1 MTALLFGCASA
12 AQRQLAATVAAN
24 RAAAQEFQA
33 CTAAIYNQPELAPLR
48 RDLPPNVRNASLE
61 QLANQNFVS
70 DEEIRL
76 ILANHPKLQVCRQ
89 QLVAEVS
96 QTMPTVAPILVS
108 MTTAEDNY
116 TIELLQRKLRWGEFL
131 QRLRET
137 VNEGD
142 AEIAAEGR
150 RLLAGLQQ
158 AHESELMQ
166 RQAAAA
172 RASAALSALA
182 AAGQSSAGQLHRHDH
197 PARLR
202 NHVLPV
208 GERRRHFIPPHDA
221 QSCRSCEAPAAI

>member
-1 MTALLFGCASA
+1 MSKIVRAAAVAAMAALLFGCATA
-12 AQRQLAATVAAN
+12 AQRQLQSMAVGT
-24 RAAAQEFQA
+24 RAAGQNFQA
-33 CTAAIYNQPELAPLR
+33 CVAAIYNEPELAPLR

-70 DEEIRL
+70 DEEIKL
-76 ILANHPKLQVCRQ
+76 ILANHPKLQACRQ

-96 QTMPTVAPILVS
+96 QTMPTVAPIFVS

-116 TIELLQRKLRWGEFL
+116 TIELLRRKLRWGEFL

-142 AEIAAEGR
+142 TEIAAEGR

-158 AHESELMQ
+158 ENEAELMQ

-182 AAGQSSAGQLHRHDH
+182 AAGQSWAE
-197 PARLR
+197 
-202 NHVLPV
+202 HVRQSSPV
-208 GERRRHFIPPHDA
+208 FTNCMRFGY
-221 QSCRSCEAPAAI
+221 QGNMVNCTTY